1 MKKDLENVKNAK
13 NKITSIVPVPTP
25 MPTPV
30 PVDTITVVRKKGRP
44 RKYAIPEEVKIDT
57 ENPPEKKRRGRKKKE
72 VPTTPKIKQKRGRKA
87 LIKFFSSSIRKR
99 IPLTNI
105 IHDNDKNILHLDIK
119 NEEVET
125 NNFNLSGL
133 DNFSESQPSIPFNYP
148 SLIENWAQGAQ
159 GDSNL
164 LELYENRLKTRIKHD
179 SILMEKLE
187 NAKVEDI
194 DKTLK
199 TLGISESVPT
209 PTTPVE
215 EKVPVHDK
223 VHDGSNRARGY
234 FNVLAKLFEKNW
246 LHTTD
251 VCCWWCCHTF
261 NTVPIGIPV
270 DYSASYESVNRYGT
284 CKQAKSKFRV
294 KGVFCSFGCMIAY
307 GNEDNNI
314 NKARFM
320 SLTTFLYKK
329 LTGGTCTASKEDY
342 RKSLDSRYPI
352 TLFGGDLNLKEQY
365 IQSLLDLVE
374 TQLKPAPPR
383 CTLKMFGGQ
392 LSIDEFRNA
401 IHERKI
407 YKMVEY
413 PLSVSRDYIEEID
426 IKHIKQINTKV
437 FKHNAEKSMGITEDE
452 SKLHEIKMDNAKKR
466 IEKTTDKVSTT
477 GINKFIRF

>member
-1 MKKDLENVKNAK
+1 MKKDLENVKNSKNKVVTDAK
-13 NKITSIVPVPTP
+13 N
-25 MPTPV
+25 
-30 PVDTITVVRKKGRP
+30 VDLTVADTTVVRKKGRP
-44 RKYAIPEEVKIDT
+44 RKYAIPEEVKLDA

-119 NEEVET
+119 NEAVET
-125 NNFNLSGL
+125 NNFNLTGL

-148 SLIENWAQGAQ
+148 SLIENWVQGSQ

-187 NAKVEDI
+187 NAKVEDDI

-199 TLGISESVPT
+199 TLGISEPIST
-209 PTTPVE
+209 PTSVE
-215 EKVPVHDK
+215 EKVSLTKSLRDE
-223 VHDGSNRARGY
+223 NIRARGY
-234 FNVLAKLFEKNW
+234 FNVLGEFFENDW

-261 NTVPIGIPV
+261 NTVPIGLPV

-284 CKQAKSKFRV
+284 CKQNKSKFRV

-307 GNEDNNI
+307 GNENNNI
-314 NKARFM
+314 NKTRFM

-342 RKSLDSRYPI
+342 QKSLDYRYPI
-352 TLFGGDLNLKEQY
+352 TLFGGDSNLKEQY
-365 IQSLLDLVE
+365 IQSLLDLVD

-407 YKMVEY
+407 YKMIEY

-426 IKHIKQINTKV
+426 IKHIKEINTKV